1 MIFSKFDEF
10 AFCLPYKFKYKR
22 SVTEDL
28 VILDHKKEMNSV
40 LKINLPFDDRGVKKT
55 A

>member
-1 MIFSKFDEF
+1 M
-10 AFCLPYKFKYKR
+10 YKFKYKR

-40 LKINLPFDDRGVKKT
+40 LKINPLLSDRGVSKT
-55 A
+55 ASDRYGNF